1 MTYIS
6 SLQNIHKHGTFGDYE
21 NKNEDVDED
30 DDLRTPESE
39 RELRD
44 LS

>member
-21 NKNEDVDED
+21 NKNEN
-30 DDLRTPESE
+30 
-39 RELRD
+39 ELLKLKEVKN
-44 LS
+44 LSLIHI

>member
-21 NKNEDVDED
+21 NKNVNYLLKLKEVINFIIYKIVK
-30 DDLRTPESE
+30 
-39 RELRD
+39 
-44 LS
+44 

>member
-21 NKNEDVDED
+21 NKMKMSCLN
-30 DDLRTPESE
+30 
-39 RELRD
+39 
-44 LS
+44 